1 MIDQAQIHVR
11 GGNGGRGAVSFR
23 REKYVPFGGPDG
35 GDGGEGGDVLFQADE
50 NLMTLQDYGRSL
62 RYAAQNGEPG
72 RRKKQTGK
80 TGGNLVLAVPVGTI
94 VTWTGETGAGTVDL
108 ESDGASVVVAKGGS
122 GGRGNTRFTSSTNRA
137 PRLAEGGEP
146 GEEVDVQLDLKLLA
160 DVGLVGL
167 PNAGKSSL
175 LASGSGANPRVAS
188 YAFTTTEP
196 NLGVVDIG
204 WSSFVLADIPGLIEG
219 AHEGKGLGD
228 QFLRHV
234 ERTAVLIH
242 IIDGSLPDVLDAW
255 RSINTELA
263 LHEARLEEK
272 PQIVAIN
279 KIDMPEVQEQLSEL
293 RESFAAEGVDEV
305 FAVSAVTGEGV
316 TELMRAAYTRVE
328 VDREARK
335 RAPVQEIDE
344 PEVIL
349 RPEPDRIM
357 PVVGAE
363 EEGVWRLKHPRIER
377 LADGIDLTDMAVAAQ
392 FWRELGHIGAID
404 ALERAGAEPGDWV
417 LIGDIEVKWR

>member
-1 MIDQAQIHVR
+1 MIDQVTIHVN

-35 GDGGEGGDVLFQADE
+35 GDGGIGGSVIIRADE
-50 NLMTLQDYGRSL
+50 NLMTLQEYGRRI

-72 RRKKQTGK
+72 RGRKRTGK
-80 TGGNLVLAVPVGTI
+80 MGSDLVLMVPVGTI
-94 VTWTGETGAGTVDL
+94 VAWTGEKTSGTVDL
-108 ESDGASVVVAKGGS
+108 ETDGASVTVANGGG
-122 GGRGNTRFTSSTNRA
+122 GGRGNSKFSTSTNRA
-137 PRLAEGGEP
+137 PRLAESGEV

-175 LASGSGANPRVAS
+175 LASGSGANPRVAA

-204 WSSFVLADIPGLIEG
+204 WNSFVLADIPGLIEG
-219 AHEGKGLGD
+219 AHDGKGLGD

-242 IIDGSLPDVLDAW
+242 IIDGSLPDVLEAW
-255 RSINTELA
+255 QGINNELA

-279 KIDMPEVQEQLSEL
+279 KVDIPEARERLQEF
-293 RESFAAEGVDEV
+293 REAFAAQGVDEV
-305 FAVSAVTGEGV
+305 HAVSAATGDGV
-316 TELMRAAYTRVE
+316 TELMRVAFSRVE
-328 VDREARK
+328 AEREERK
-335 RAPVQEIDE
+335 RAPVTERPE

-349 RPEPDRIM
+349 RPEPARIM
-357 PVVGAE
+357 PVVQAE
-363 EEGVWRLKHPRIER
+363 EEGVWRLFHPRIER
-377 LADGIDLTDMAVAAQ
+377 IADGIDLGDMGVAAQ
-392 FWRELGHIGAID
+392 FWRELGHMGAIE

-417 LIGDIEVKWR
+417 LIGATEVMWR

>member
-1 MIDQAQIHVR
+1 MIDQVQIHVS

-23 REKYVPFGGPDG
+23 REKYVPYGGPDG
-35 GDGGEGGDVLFQADE
+35 GDGGEGGSVVLKADE
-50 NLMTLQDYGRSL
+50 NVMTLQDYGRSL
-62 RYAAQNGEPG
+62 RYVAKNGEAG
-72 RRKKQTGK
+72 RRRKQTGK
-80 TGGNLVLAVPVGTI
+80 NGSDLILIVPVGTI
-94 VTWTGETGAGTVDL
+94 VTWTGEKAAGKADL
-108 ESDGASVVVAKGGS
+108 ESDGATVVVANGGD
-122 GGRGNTRFTSSTNRA
+122 GGRGNSRFTSSTNRA
-137 PRLAEGGEP
+137 PRLAEGGGP

-160 DVGLVGL
+160 DVGLVGF

-204 WSSFVLADIPGLIEG
+204 WNSFVLADIPGLIEG

-234 ERTAVLIH
+234 ERTAILIH

-255 RSINTELA
+255 RSINNELA
-263 LHEARLEEK
+263 LHEAQLVEK

-279 KIDMPEVQEQLSEL
+279 KIDMPEVRELLPELSASL
-293 RESFAAEGVDEV
+293 AAEGVDEV

-316 TELMRAAYTRVE
+316 TELMRAALSRVE
-328 VDREARK
+328 AEREERK
-335 RAPVQEIDE
+335 RAPQPVIDE

-349 RPEPDRIM
+349 RPEPARIM
-357 PVVGAE
+357 PVVETE
-363 EEGVWRLKHPRIER
+363 EEGVWRLQHPRIER
-377 LADGIDLTDMAVAAQ
+377 LVDGIDLTDMAVAAQ

-417 LIGDIEVKWR
+417 LIGDTEVIWR

>member
-1 MIDQAQIHVR
+1 MIDQVRIHVS

-35 GDGGEGGDVLFQADE
+35 GDGGDGGSVVFQADE

-62 RYAAQNGEPG
+62 RYVAKNGESG
-72 RRKKQTGK
+72 RRRKQTGK
-80 TGGNLVLAVPVGTI
+80 NGNDLVLLVPAGTI
-94 VTWTGETGAGTVDL
+94 VTWTGEKGAGTMDL
-108 ESDGASVVVAKGGS
+108 ESDGAAVVVAKGGD
-122 GGRGNTRFTSSTNRA
+122 GGRGNSRFTSSTNRA
-137 PRLAEGGEP
+137 PRLAEGGEA

-255 RSINTELA
+255 RSINNELA

-293 RESFAAEGVDEV
+293 RESFAAEGVEEV

-316 TELMRAAYTRVE
+316 TELMRAAYTRAE
-328 VDREARK
+328 AEREARK
-335 RAPVQEIDE
+335 RAPTPEVIE

-357 PVVGAE
+357 PVVEVE
-363 EEGVWRLKHPRIER
+363 EEGVWRLRHPRIER
-377 LADGIDLTDMAVAAQ
+377 LADGINLTDMAVAAQ

-404 ALERAGAEPGDWV
+404 ALERAGAEPGDWILV
-417 LIGDIEVKWR
+417 GKTEVIWR

>member
-1 MIDQAQIHVR
+1 MIDQVQIHVS

-23 REKYVPFGGPDG
+23 REKYVPYGGPDG
-35 GDGGEGGDVLFQADE
+35 GDGGEGGSVVLKADE
-50 NLMTLQDYGRSL
+50 NVMTLQDYGRSL
-62 RYAAQNGEPG
+62 RYVAKNGEAG
-72 RRKKQTGK
+72 RRRKQTGK
-80 TGGNLVLAVPVGTI
+80 NGSDLILIVPVGTI
-94 VTWTGETGAGTVDL
+94 VTWTGDKTAGKADL
-108 ESDGASVVVAKGGS
+108 ESDGATVVIANGGD
-122 GGRGNTRFTSSTNRA
+122 GGRGNSRFTSSTNRA
-137 PRLAEGGEP
+137 PRLAEGGGP

-204 WSSFVLADIPGLIEG
+204 WNSFVLADIPGLIEG

-234 ERTAVLIH
+234 ERTAILIH

-255 RSINTELA
+255 RGINNELA
-263 LHEARLEEK
+263 LHEAQLEEK

-279 KIDMPEVQEQLSEL
+279 KIDMPEVRELLPELSA
-293 RESFAAEGVDEV
+293 SFAAEGVDEV
-305 FAVSAVTGEGV
+305 FAVSAVTGAGV
-316 TELMRAAYTRVE
+316 TELMRAAISRVE
-328 VDREARK
+328 AEREERK
-335 RAPVQEIDE
+335 RAPQPVIDE

-349 RPEPDRIM
+349 RPEPARIM
-357 PVVGAE
+357 PVVETE

-377 LADGIDLTDMAVAAQ
+377 LVDGIDLTDMAVAAQ

-417 LIGDIEVKWR
+417 LIGDTEVIWR

>member
-1 MIDQAQIHVR
+1 MIDQVQIHVS

-35 GDGGEGGDVLFQADE
+35 GDGGEGGSVVFQADE
-50 NLMTLQDYGRSL
+50 NLMTLQDYGRSV
-62 RYAAQNGEPG
+62 RYAAQNGEAG
-72 RRKKQTGK
+72 RHKKQTGK
-80 TGGNLVLAVPVGTI
+80 NGADLVLLVPVGTI
-94 VTWTGETGAGTVDL
+94 VTWTGGTTEGAADL
-108 ESDGASVVVAKGGS
+108 EENGSSVVVAKGGS

-137 PRLAEGGEP
+137 PRLSEGGGP

-175 LASGSGANPRVAS
+175 LASGSGANPRIAS

-196 NLGVVDIG
+196 NLGVVDVG
-204 WSSFVLADIPGLIEG
+204 WSGFVLADIPGLIEG

-242 IIDGSLPDVLDAW
+242 IIDGSLPDVMEAW
-255 RSINTELA
+255 RGINNELA
-263 LHEARLEEK
+263 LHEAQLEEK

-279 KIDMPEVQEQLSEL
+279 KIDMPETQEQLPEL
-293 RESFAAEGVDEV
+293 RESFAAEGIDEL

-316 TELMRAAYTRVE
+316 MDLMRAAYGRVE
-328 VDREARK
+328 REREARK
-335 RAPVQEIDE
+335 RAPRPEIEE

-349 RPEPDRIM
+349 RPEPARIM
-357 PVVGAE
+357 PVVEAE
-363 EEGVWRLKHPRIER
+363 EEGVWRLSHPRIER

-417 LIGDIEVKWR
+417 LIGTTEVIWR

>member
-1 MIDQAQIHVR
+1 MVAAAIRGSRVR
-11 GGNGGRGAVSFR
+11 RIVR
-23 REKYVPFGGPDG
+23 RDWRKAARP
-35 GDGGEGGDVLFQADE
+35 AK
-50 NLMTLQDYGRSL
+50 RS
-62 RYAAQNGEPG
+62 
-72 RRKKQTGK
+72 
-80 TGGNLVLAVPVGTI
+80 
-94 VTWTGETGAGTVDL
+94 
-108 ESDGASVVVAKGGS
+108 
-122 GGRGNTRFTSSTNRA
+122 TSSWISSFSLTS
-137 PRLAEGGEP
+137 
-146 GEEVDVQLDLKLLA
+146 
-160 DVGLVGL
+160 GLSGS

-255 RSINTELA
+255 RSINNELA

-279 KIDMPEVQEQLSEL
+279 KIDMPEVQEQLPEF
-293 RESFAAEGVDEV
+293 RESFAAEGVEEV

-316 TELMRAAYTRVE
+316 TELMRAAYTRAE
-328 VDREARK
+328 AEREARK
-335 RAPVQEIDE
+335 HAPTPEIDE

-357 PVVGAE
+357 PVVEVE

-377 LADGIDLTDMAVAAQ
+377 LADGNQ
-392 FWRELGHIGAID
+392 PHGHGRRCPVLAR
-404 ALERAGAEPGDWV
+404 AWPHRRKSMPWSERARSRATGSWLAIP
-417 LIGDIEVKWR
+417 R